1 MVDLRS
7 NIVASFPTQ
16 SECQITIVREMHCME
31 ETDAGKYGT
40 PRKKLLGATFFGSQ
54 MRYRI
59 VKDYPR

>member
-1 MVDLRS
+1 
-7 NIVASFPTQ
+7 
-16 SECQITIVREMHCME
+16 ME